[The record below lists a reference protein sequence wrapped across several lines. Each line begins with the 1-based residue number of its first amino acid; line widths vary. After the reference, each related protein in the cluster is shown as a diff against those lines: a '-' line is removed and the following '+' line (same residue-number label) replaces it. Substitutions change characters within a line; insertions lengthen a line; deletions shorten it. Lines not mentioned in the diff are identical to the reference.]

1 MQESTN
7 QDWDVEDIIE
17 PSKVL
22 KQSSSATIPPNT
34 SSQTHNT
41 SHDSESSAN
50 QESEGKH
57 SDSKHESDKGSE
69 LNEDGGEKRGR
80 RTRSKRPRSGE
91 DFEQLVL
98 PERKRELRSS
108 ASRLAAAAAARFAA
122 EAKMASQ
129 DSE

>member
-1 MQESTN
+1 M
-7 QDWDVEDIIE
+7 
-17 PSKVL
+17 L
-22 KQSSSATIPPNT
+22 KQSSSATIPPNV
-34 SSQTHNT
+34 SGHSHNT

-50 QESEGKH
+50 QESEDKH

-69 LNEDGGEKRGR
+69 QNEDGSEKRGR

-91 DFEQLVL
+91 DFEHLVL